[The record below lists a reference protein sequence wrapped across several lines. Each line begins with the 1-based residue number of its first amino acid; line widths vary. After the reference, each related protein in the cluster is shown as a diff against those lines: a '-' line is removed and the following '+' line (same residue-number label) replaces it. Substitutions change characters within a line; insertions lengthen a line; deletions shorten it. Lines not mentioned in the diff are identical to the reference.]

1 MSDWRSERNR
11 WRPLRMALAA
21 VAIAAVAAMHAWT
34 SAAALECEG
43 VVLDDG
49 CLFTITGSDTP
60 DPDDGYAVTNAHGV
74 PFYDFL
80 RAHDLQSIGYPIS
93 HRWASEAF
101 TFQAFQKVILQW
113 DVGAGRMHYYN
124 TLDALANRYPDV
136 ALANVPPHQV
146 IETEADADF
155 ASVARTHLALLDQH
169 AAIKERFLSEPAWL
183 SLYGLPI
190 RYEAREV
197 NGHPQGLQLLRT
209 QRTVFEVWNVAAP
222 GTTVGQVNLQNV
234 PDKVKKL
241 DNVIIPNTAKALRT
255 ASDPDYPALIA
266 NLFWVADGLR
276 PLEERA
282 VTSLERIFA
291 ISELALRSVVQ
302 HPSDWTIR
310 NGPISAHGP
319 TSARRIHE
327 FETLALLV
335 EQPWFRDE
343 VNVAEVD
350 LINLVRWDLDSL
362 PELVPISDT
371 ATTPGKAPDPDL
383 PAIIASLY
391 WVADGLTPLEERAVT
406 SLERILAASESLFR
420 TLVQDSADRT
430 LRVQPTE
437 ATLHAFEAL
446 AHIAELSWATDG
458 LSSTEQQVLDV
469 ILSRAVSLPA
479 LVGLVPQKNWIRD
492 GVADQES
499 EVLTHLVEIGDS
511 ERHALNQAN
520 PGTDEATIS
529 YHLLQMPFLESVEP
543 FDVAALRSLR
553 DMGSHDRNSLHT
565 IVSHYSQNVGIT
577 DRDAKIISVLGYVV
591 VAKPDLVGLMLDPAN
606 VRIEDRSIVLPHT
619 GPVTLA
625 VIRTRPGDDR
635 AMTYLDEAV
644 RFSEGFM
651 RRPFPTRYIAL
662 HMTEAVEPWGGLFL
676 GTHIGIREGYDNQH
690 HYFNEFLR
698 RVIYHE
704 VAHYYWNS
712 CPSWLCEGAAVYF
725 EMNAGVLGSGAQ
737 KELAHQCRN
746 TSIRDVTSGWNECH
760 YYIGAALFFNLYHSL
775 GDGVF
780 LRGLWRLYDAGQGN
794 LSPGSCEG
802 MEVGLC
808 HLRFAFVTDAPP
820 EAAALAERFIGE
832 LYFGEK

>member
-1 MSDWRSERNR
+1 
-11 WRPLRMALAA
+11 MALAA
-21 VAIAAVAAMHAWT
+21 VAIAAAAAMHAWT
-34 SAAALECEG
+34 TAAALECEG

-60 DPDDGYAVTNAHGV
+60 DPDDGYSVTNAHGV

-101 TFQAFQKVILQW
+101 TYQAFQKVILQW
-113 DVGAGRMHYYN
+113 DVGAGRMNYYN

-146 IETEADADF
+146 IETEADATF
-155 ASVARTHLALLDQH
+155 ASVARMHLALLDQH
-169 AAIKERFLSEPAWL
+169 AAIKERFLSEPSWL

-190 RYEAREV
+190 RYEEREV

-209 QRTVFEVWNVAAP
+209 QRTVFEVWNVSAP
-222 GTTVGQVNLQNV
+222 GTTVGRVNLQNV

-241 DNVIIPNTAKALRT
+241 DNVIIPNTAKALRK

-266 NLFWVADGLR
+266 NL
-276 PLEERA
+276 
-282 VTSLERIFA
+282 
-291 ISELALRSVVQ
+291 
-302 HPSDWTIR
+302 
-310 NGPISAHGP
+310 
-319 TSARRIHE
+319 
-327 FETLALLV
+327 
-335 EQPWFRDE
+335 
-343 VNVAEVD
+343 
-350 LINLVRWDLDSL
+350 
-362 PELVPISDT
+362 
-371 ATTPGKAPDPDL
+371 
-383 PAIIASLY
+383 Y
-391 WVADGLTPLEERAVT
+391 WVADGLTPVEEDAVAQ
-406 SLERILAASESLFR
+406 LERIFAVSEPYLRFRIQHPTDWSVRNQPSQSDVIRWKRLVRLTEKSWYQDGLNATEQSLFDDWGMR
-420 TLVQDSADRT
+420 PVDVPDL
-430 LRVQPTE
+430 
-437 ATLHAFEAL
+437 
-446 AHIAELSWATDG
+446 AEL
-458 LSSTEQQVLDV
+458 VL
-469 ILSRAVSLPA
+469 
-479 LVGLVPQKNWIRD
+479 QKHWIKD
-492 GVADQES
+492 GVNNE
-499 EVLTHLVEIGDS
+499 EVDIVHSLIEIGTY
-511 ERHALNQAN
+511 ERQRIDRAK
-520 PGTDEATIS
+520 PGTDEATIA
-529 YHLLQMPFLESVEP
+529 YYLLQMPFLDSIES
-543 FDVAALRSLR
+543 FDWPAVRSLR
-553 DMGSHDRNSLHT
+553 SINQLDRNSLHT
-565 IVSHYSQNVGIT
+565 IVAHYAQKGGIT
-577 DRDAKIISVLGYVV
+577 DYHAKIIPVLAAVV
-591 VAKPDLVGLMLDPAN
+591 EHKPELLNTMLDPAN
-606 VRIEDRSIVLPHT
+606 VSVEDRSIVLPHT

-625 VIRTRPGDDR
+625 VIRTGSGDDR

-651 RRPFPTRYIAL
+651 RRPFPTKYIAL
-662 HMTEAVEPWGGLFL
+662 HITEAVEPWGGLFL

-690 HYFNEFLR
+690 HYLNKFLR
-698 RVIYHE
+698 GVIYHE
-704 VAHYYWNS
+704 VSHYYWNS

-725 EMNAGVLGSGAQ
+725 EMHAGVLGSGAQ

-760 YYIGAALFFNLYHSL
+760 YYLGAALFFNLYHSL